1 MPDLSRYPDIRHS
14 YIIELKYLPMTATD
28 AEAEKQWNEA
38 EEQIRGYSNGK
49 VVQQMTQNTELHLVI
64 AQIKGYDLLKLGK
77 VE

>member
-1 MPDLSRYPDIRHS
+1 
-14 YIIELKYLPMTATD
+14 MTDAE

-38 EEQIRGYSNGK
+38 EGQIRGYANGK

-64 AQIKGYDLLKLGK
+64 AQIRGYDLLKLGK